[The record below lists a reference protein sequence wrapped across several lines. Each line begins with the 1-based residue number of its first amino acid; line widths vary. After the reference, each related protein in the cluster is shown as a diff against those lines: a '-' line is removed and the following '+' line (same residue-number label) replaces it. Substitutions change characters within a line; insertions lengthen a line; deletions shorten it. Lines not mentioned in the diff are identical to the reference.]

1 MKKVILFSA
10 AILCMNFM
18 PAMSQGDSL
27 LAFPTAEG
35 YGKYTVGGRGGRVI
49 EVTNLNDSGEG
60 SLRAAIDASGP
71 RTVVFR
77 VSGTIDLKSALK
89 IKNPYITIAGQTA
102 PGQGICIK
110 RYPLN
115 ISADEVIIRHIRVRL
130 GDETGDDSD
139 AIFCRYQ
146 KNIILDHVSASWS
159 IDETMSI
166 YCCENVTIQ
175 WCMISESLYNSN
187 HIKGAHGFGGI
198 WGSNYSTYHHNLIAH
213 HSSRNPRF
221 ASGSGYNDYRNNVI
235 YNWGYNSC
243 YGGEK
248 NEDDPNYNF
257 FEINMVANYYKPGP
271 ATQPGDVSH
280 RIANPSYRSDTDY
293 GKWYVSDNYMEGNSA
308 VTQNNWAGG
317 IQVSSSNMLTNLR
330 VLEPWPAMPINE
342 QTAEDAY
349 ESVLNNVGAT
359 HPYRDDVDYRIA
371 DEVRY
376 GYATYEGET
385 YEKNKNVADK
395 SQLCGIID
403 SQEDVGG
410 WPELKSAPAPLDT
423 DGDGMPDEWEM
434 KYGLD
439 PQTADNNQLNAEGYT
454 AIEVYINSLAGET
467 MNTNFGGASVELLT
481 ANVEMLTATWCP
493 ETSMLT
499 LSTDGIGAT
508 LSVFTLSGMLTR
520 QMTVDD
526 NRIDL
531 SSLSQGTYIVKVE
544 KKSFAPVSVLII
556 R

>member
-18 PAMSQGDSL
+18 PAMSQEDSL

-280 RIANPSYRSDTDY
+280 RIANPSNRSDTDY

-349 ESVLNNVGAT
+349 ESVLNNAGAT

-467 MNTNFGGASVELLT
+467 MNTNFGGASVESLT
-481 ANVEMLTATWCP
+481 ADVESLTATWCP

-508 LSVFTLSGMLTR
+508 LSVYTLSGMLTR
-520 QMTVDD
+520 QMIADD
-526 NRIDL
+526 NRVDL

-544 KKSFAPVSVLII
+544 KKGFAPVSILII

>member
-1 MKKVILFSA
+1 
-10 AILCMNFM
+10 
-18 PAMSQGDSL
+18 
-27 LAFPTAEG
+27 
-35 YGKYTVGGRGGRVI
+35 
-49 EVTNLNDSGEG
+49 
-60 SLRAAIDASGP
+60 
-71 RTVVFR
+71 
-77 VSGTIDLKSALK
+77 
-89 IKNPYITIAGQTA
+89 
-102 PGQGICIK
+102 
-110 RYPLN
+110 
-115 ISADEVIIRHIRVRL
+115 
-130 GDETGDDSD
+130 
-139 AIFCRYQ
+139 
-146 KNIILDHVSASWS
+146 
-159 IDETMSI
+159 
-166 YCCENVTIQ
+166 
-175 WCMISESLYNSN
+175 
-187 HIKGAHGFGGI
+187 
-198 WGSNYSTYHHNLIAH
+198 
-213 HSSRNPRF
+213 
-221 ASGSGYNDYRNNVI
+221 
-235 YNWGYNSC
+235 
-243 YGGEK
+243 
-248 NEDDPNYNF
+248 
-257 FEINMVANYYKPGP
+257 
-271 ATQPGDVSH
+271 
-280 RIANPSYRSDTDY
+280 
-293 GKWYVSDNYMEGNSA
+293 MEGNSA

-349 ESVLNNVGAT
+349 ESVLNNAGAT

-467 MNTNFGGASVELLT
+467 MNTNFGGASVESLT
-481 ANVEMLTATWCP
+481 ADVESLTATWCP

-508 LSVFTLSGMLTR
+508 LSVYTLSGMLTR

-526 NRIDL
+526 NRVDL